1 MPGELFT
8 AIRLRVQALF
18 HRRRLDQDLDDE
30 LSFHLAMR
38 AEKLGGADQARRA
51 FGNDTWIRETCRE
64 LWSLGRVEIWW
75 QDLRY
80 GWRLLRRAP
89 VFSAVALISLA
100 LGIGSNVAI
109 FSLTNAVLYKPL
121 PVRDPDQLR
130 IVNWSSA
137 DYQFINHSGVME
149 SSAPGRRSSGSFA
162 YPVYK
167 EFRDSSAGFTE
178 LAAYAPIFSAPLAT
192 SRQAFTGYGLL
203 VSGNFIQCLGVT
215 PAAGRPLQPADD
227 QRAAMPAVMIS
238 HSVWV
243 DYFERD
249 PRAIGAS
256 ISIRRSPFTIVGVL
270 PRDYSGPMPGRPP
283 DFIVPMT
290 WQPLLRDF
298 VKLES
303 YGHWFVQIIGRLAP
317 EADERRA
324 SAVME
329 ARLRQI
335 VERKEP
341 GLTRMV
347 RLGISLVSGRSGP
360 AMYKNYFLRPLV
372 ILRVIAAVMLLIACV
387 NLASLLLARGAARRH
402 EMAIR
407 TAIGAGRF
415 RLVRQMLA
423 ESLLLS
429 FMGGAA
435 GLALARWA
443 SGPLAS
449 LIWPTRDTFR
459 FDLGVDL
466 RVVLFT
472 LAVSLATALVFGL
485 IPAIRA
491 SRTDPVHGLRDHSAH
506 GAPRL
511 RLGKTLVAAQ
521 VGLSVLLL
529 AGAGLFVRT
538 LVNLHG
544 VDPGFDANRLLVFS
558 LDASG
563 ANYKDQALTGF
574 YDRVVQSVAAIPGVR
589 AVTLTEPL
597 LLSGASNGYGFSIPG
612 RPVRAGEF
620 VAAQAITVGDNFMEV
635 LGIPMLLGRDL
646 NASDTATSPKVFV
659 VNEAF
664 ARTHFPNGALGQTI
678 TVAKFDYQIV
688 GICRDTKYESLRSK
702 APPTIYAPF
711 RQHAASLSAVY
722 FEVRT
727 AGDPLTVAPTVRRKI
742 NDLDPTI
749 PISRFTTHISEIDR
763 LLTQD
768 RMFATIC
775 VFFAGLAVLLCSIG
789 LYGVMAYTVHRRTSE
804 MGIRIALGARPDD
817 LTWLVWREA
826 LLLSALGAAAGV
838 PAALA
843 MTKLIKS
850 RLFGVEP
857 NDPATLAATV
867 ALLVLVAGIAAWI
880 PSRRASRLEP
890 IRSLRSE

>member
-1 MPGELFT
+1 MPGQLFT
-8 AIRLRVQALF
+8 AIRLRIHALL

-38 AEKLGGADQARRA
+38 AEKLGDAGQARRV

-80 GWRLLRRAP
+80 GARLLRRTP
-89 VFSAVALISLA
+89 LFSTVALISLA

-109 FSLTNAVLYKPL
+109 FSLMNAVLYKPM
-121 PVRDPDQLR
+121 PVRQPDQLR

-137 DYQFINHSGVME
+137 DYQFINMSGITD
-149 SSAPGRRSSGSFA
+149 SSTPGVTSSGSFA

-167 EFRDSSAGFTE
+167 EFRDSASGFTE
-178 LAAYAPIFSAPLAT
+178 LAAFAPIFSVPVVNA
-192 SRQAFTGYGLL
+192 RQAFTGFGLL
-203 VSGNFIQCLGVT
+203 ASGNFMQCLGVT

-227 QRAAMPAVMIS
+227 HPAAPPAVMIS
-238 HSVWV
+238 HQVWV
-243 DYFERD
+243 DYFDRD
-249 PRAIGAS
+249 PAAIGAS
-256 ISIRRSPFTIVGVL
+256 IVIRRSPFTVVGVL
-270 PRDYSGPMPGRPP
+270 PRDFPGPLPGRPP
-283 DFIVPMT
+283 DFVAPMT
-290 WQPLLRDF
+290 WQPLLRQGF
-298 VKLES
+298 KLES
-303 YGHWFVQIIGRLAP
+303 YGHWFVQIIGRLEPA
-317 EADERRA
+317 ADDRRA
-324 SAVME
+324 AAALD

-335 VERKEP
+335 VNRKEP
-341 GLTRMV
+341 GLIKMV
-347 RLGISLVSGRSGP
+347 KPGIRLESGRSGP
-360 AMYKNYFLRPLV
+360 VMYKNYFLRPLV
-372 ILRVIAAVMLLIACV
+372 VLRVIAGVLLLIACV

-429 FMGGAA
+429 FTGGAA

-443 SGPLAS
+443 SEPMAL
-449 LIWPTRDTFR
+449 LIWPMDEAPR
-459 FDLGVDL
+459 FDLSLDV

-472 LAVSLATALVFGL
+472 LAVSLGTALIFGL

-491 SRTDPVHGLRDHSAH
+491 AQTAPAHGLRDHSAH

-511 RLGKTLVAAQ
+511 RLGKALVAAQ

-538 LVNLHG
+538 LVNLRG
-544 VDPGFDANRLLVFS
+544 VDPGFDTSRLLVFR

-563 ANYKDQALTGF
+563 ASYEDEALAGF
-574 YDRVVQSVAAIPGVR
+574 YDRTVQAVAAIPGVQ

-597 LLSGASNGYGFSIPG
+597 LLSGSSNGFGFSIPG
-612 RPVRAGEF
+612 RPVRPGEF
-620 VAAQAITVGDNFMEV
+620 LGAQSVTVGDNFMTT
-635 LGIPMLLGRDL
+635 LGIPILAGRDL
-646 NASDTATSPKVFV
+646 NASDTAASPKVFV

-678 TVAKFDYQIV
+678 TVGKLGYQIV
-688 GICRDTKYESLRSK
+688 GICRDTKYESLRTK
-702 APPTIYAPF
+702 APPTIFAPF
-711 RQHAASLSAVY
+711 RQHTSFMSAVY
-722 FEVRT
+722 FEVR
-727 AGDPLTVAPTVRRKI
+727 ASGNPLALAPAVRRAI
-742 NDLDPTI
+742 AGLDRTMPL
-749 PISRFTTHISEIDR
+749 SRLTTHASELDR
-763 LLTQD
+763 LLAQD
-768 RMFATIC
+768 RMFATFC
-775 VFFAGLAVLLCSIG
+775 VFFASLAVLLCCIG
-789 LYGVMAYTVHRRTSE
+789 LYGVMAYTVNRRTSE
-804 MGIRIALGARPDD
+804 MGIRMALGARPDD

-838 PAALA
+838 PASLA

-867 ALLVLVAGIAAWI
+867 ALLVVVAGVAAWI

-890 IRSLRSE
+890 MKALRTE